1 MNLSG
6 GIDGLLALRQGA
18 ANYQYLYD
26 GKGNTTV
33 LDTTNPPV
41 ASYHYDVFG
50 KLLRQSG
57 TLDQP
62 YTFSTKRYFAAL
74 GLNYYGYRFY
84 QPAVGR
90 WLTRDPLQKAGGL
103 NLYGFVLNNPVN
115 KIAPYGL
122 SGWDTLFRFVSKRI
136 GKKIGKEI
144 IKVDDGELAEDFFQ
158 VLNSVV

>member
-50 KLLRQSG
+50 KLLRQSADHG
-57 TLDQP
+57 PPERDACAVADE
-62 YTFSTKRYFAAL
+62 AADE
-74 GLNYYGYRFY
+74 GARQSAEESANDC
-84 QPAVGR
+84 A
-90 WLTRDPLQKAGGL
+90 D
-103 NLYGFVLNNPVN
+103 
-115 KIAPYGL
+115 
-122 SGWDTLFRFVSKRI
+122 DD
-136 GKKIGKEI
+136 KKHK
-144 IKVDDGELAEDFFQ
+144 
-158 VLNSVV
+158 